1 MEITRCRRRRIFG
14 AVLAF
19 VLILAAAAC
28 GNESATA
35 ADDGV
40 ATLGDNA
47 AASISNG
54 ADSSAGEDESDVEAP
69 DDPEDAFRLFNEC
82 MSDAGIEFGEAIVID
97 GAEDRTTIEIDPADD
112 AVTGI
117 DPQAGSLEDFSIE
130 DFEEANAQCNQHLAN
145 VDPFFD
151 MSADE
156 KAAFEDADLK
166 FRQCMEDLGVEVPD
180 FDDAAGGVV
189 IQEFDEVEVDPQTGL
204 PSFEDTEFEKF
215 NEAATECQHHF
226 DGIGGI
232 GEEGS

>member
-1 MEITRCRRRRIFG
+1 MKITRCRRRRILG
-14 AVLAF
+14 AVLALA
-19 VLILAAAAC
+19 LIAAAC

-35 ADDGV
+35 ADEGV
-40 ATLGDNA
+40 ATLGDDA
-47 AASISNG
+47 AESTGSA
-54 ADSSAGEDESDVEAP
+54 ADEEPGVEAP

-82 MSDAGIEFGEAIVID
+82 MSNAGIDFGDAIVIG
-97 GAEDRTTIEIDPADD
+97 GAEDGSTIEIDPADD
-112 AVTGI
+112 AITGI
-117 DPQAGSLEDFSIE
+117 DPQTGSLDDFSVE

-145 VDPFFD
+145 VDPYFD
-151 MSADE
+151 MSAEE
-156 KAAFEDADLK
+156 KAAFEDAELK

-215 NEAATECQHHF
+215 NEAATECEHHF
-226 DGIGGI
+226 DAI